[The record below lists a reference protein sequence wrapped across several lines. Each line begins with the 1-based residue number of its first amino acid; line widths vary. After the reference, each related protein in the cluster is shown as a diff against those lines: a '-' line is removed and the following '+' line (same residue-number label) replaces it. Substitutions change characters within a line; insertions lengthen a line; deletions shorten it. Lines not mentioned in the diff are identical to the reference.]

1 MKRMRITLS
10 MAQWSV
16 KLPALVALIAT
27 QVGLL
32 ASQVTIACSCQ
43 IGLQHVHHQPAL
55 CGSDRLEVSLL
66 ICQVGTLLCCQHG
79 AYTGT
84 PRLPYRCLGALCV
97 TMPCEPQ

>member
-32 ASQVTIACSCQ
+32 ASQVSIAPFYQ
-43 IGLQHVHHQPAL
+43 IEMQHVHHQPAL
-55 CGSDRLEVSLL
+55 GGGDRLHVSLL
-66 ICQVGTLLCCQHG
+66 ICPVGTLLCGQHG
-79 AYTGT
+79 LHIGSPQPAIQVAPCASPGN
-84 PRLPYRCLGALCV
+84 PR
-97 TMPCEPQ
+97 

>member
-32 ASQVTIACSCQ
+32 ASQVIIAPFYQ
-43 IGLQHVHHQPAL
+43 TEMQHVHHQLAL
-55 CGSDRLEVSLL
+55 G
-66 ICQVGTLLCCQHG
+66 GG
-79 AYTGT
+79 
-84 PRLPYRCLGALCV
+84 
-97 TMPCEPQ
+97 

>member
-32 ASQVTIACSCQ
+32 ASQVNIVPSVRLSCRICTI
-43 IGLQHVHHQPAL
+43 
-55 CGSDRLEVSLL
+55 SLL
-66 ICQVGTLLCCQHG
+66 WVIDS
-79 AYTGT
+79 
-84 PRLPYRCLGALCV
+84 
-97 TMPCEPQ
+97 M